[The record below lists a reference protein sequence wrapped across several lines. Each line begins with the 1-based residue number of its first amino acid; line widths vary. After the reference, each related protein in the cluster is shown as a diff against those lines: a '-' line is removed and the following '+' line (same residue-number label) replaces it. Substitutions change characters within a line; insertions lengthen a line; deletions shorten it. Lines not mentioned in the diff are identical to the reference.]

1 MESSIIPYQNI
12 LDNLQTG
19 IYRSSATGRGQFLYV
34 NKAFSKMIGYDPSEI
49 TGLKVRDFF
58 VDQERYDYL
67 TGYALE
73 HGAVSKKEVLLK
85 HKDRSSVICCV
96 SITAVYAAKN
106 QAENFDVVVEDLSL
120 KKTVE
125 NELTESKEL
134 FRVVFEKSAAAITVT
149 DKNERIVA
157 WNPMAEK
164 MLSMNQK
171 ELFNKPVQDLY
182 TAEEWRRMRA
192 LRIRERGMLAD
203 IATQV
208 VRSDGSMLD
217 VNVSISVLKNAQGEV
232 IGSIGILNDITNL
245 KMVEN
250 KLRDS
255 ENKMRVILDNSPAAI
270 LVTDQQQRV
279 ISWNTFAENLLG
291 MTKKDMSHLP
301 ASSLYPP
308 EEWQRIRSENNLLK
322 GSKHHM
328 ETKVVCKNGNVI
340 DVDLSVNVLRDE
352 KNNFLGS
359 IGIIQ
364 DITEQK
370 KFRQMLLMAKLAAEE
385 ANSAKSLFLA
395 KMSHEVRTPMNAVIG
410 MIDLTLETKLTDEQR
425 ENLKV
430 AKDAA
435 DNLLGLLNDI
445 LDLSKAEAGKIT
457 IEKVELNVHD
467 MVKNVCRGLAI
478 LAEKKQIDL
487 LWNIDDRI
495 PKYLIGDPVRLRQ
508 VIINLVNNAI
518 KFTHKGFVRVKVE
531 LASLKEKHSELIFT
545 VQDSGIGIPPDKH
558 ESIFDLFSQADDHT
572 TRKYGGTG
580 LGLAIC
586 KKLVEM
592 MDGRIWVESKPN
604 EGSAFKFNILF
615 DVASNQPLAP
625 GTAVAPEGFPVG
637 NNGGGNS
644 TAGLRILV
652 AEDNHVNQKIILKM
666 LEKKGW
672 AATTA
677 VNGREVLEFLNKQTY
692 DIILMDDQMPEM
704 TGIEATRLIRSE
716 EKQTGNHVIIIA
728 MTANAMAGDK
738 EFYLKQGMDGYVSKP
753 INREL
758 LFTELEKLIETK
770 NK

>member
-1 MESSIIPYQNI
+1 MESSDISFQSI
-12 LDNLQTG
+12 LDNLQVG
-19 IYRSSATGRGQFLYV
+19 VFRSSATGRGQILYANAALTKFLGYNGMELTGV
-34 NKAFSKMIGYDPSEI
+34 KARE
-49 TGLKVRDFF
+49 LF
-58 VDQERYDYL
+58 VDQERFDFL
-67 TGYALE
+67 FDQAIE
-73 HGAVSKKEVLLK
+73 QKAVQKQEVLFK
-85 HKDRSSVICCV
+85 HKDRSSLACII
-96 SITAVYAAKN
+96 SITTIFASKN
-106 QAENFDVVVEDLSL
+106 QPESFDVVIEDISSKRNL
-120 KKTVE
+120 E
-125 NELTESKEL
+125 NELSESKEL
-134 FRVVFEKSAAAITVT
+134 FRIVFERSAAAITVT

-164 MLSMNQK
+164 ILVMSQK
-171 ELFNKPVQDLY
+171 DLFNKPVHELY
-182 TAEEWRRMRA
+182 TEEEWRRMRA

-203 IATQV
+203 IATQII
-208 VRSDGSMLD
+208 RSDGSLLD
-217 VNVSISVLKNAQGEV
+217 VNVSISVLKNPQGDI

-245 KMVEN
+245 KLIEK

-270 LVTDQQQRV
+270 LVSDQQQRIV
-279 ISWNTFAENLLG
+279 SWNTFAENLLG
-291 MTKKDMSHLP
+291 MSKKDLNHLP

-308 EEWQRIRSENNLLK
+308 EEWQKIRSENILAK

-328 ETKVVCKNGNVI
+328 ETKVSCKDGRVI

-352 KNNFLGS
+352 QNNFLGS

-370 KFRQMLLMAKLAAEE
+370 KFRQMLLVAKLAAEE
-385 ANSAKSLFLA
+385 TNSAKSLFLA

-410 MIDLTLETKLTDEQR
+410 MLDMTLETKLTDEQR

-467 MVKNVCRGLAI
+467 MVKNVCRGLAV
-478 LAEKKQIDL
+478 LAEKKQVDL
-487 LWNIDDRI
+487 LWNIEDKI

-508 VIINLVNNAI
+508 IIINLVNNAI

-531 LASLKEKHSELIFT
+531 LISLKEKHCELLFI
-545 VQDSGIGIPPDKH
+545 VQDSGIGIPADKH

-592 MDGRIWVESKPN
+592 MDGRIWVESKAN
-604 EGSAFKFNILF
+604 EGSQFKFNILF
-615 DVASNQPLAP
+615 DVAGDQPLL
-625 GTAVAPEGFPVG
+625 AVVADKASVAGSVSSE
-637 NNGGGNS
+637 NLS
-644 TAGLRILV
+644 QSGLRILV
-652 AEDNHVNQKIILKM
+652 AEDNHVNQKIILKI

-672 AATTA
+672 KATTA
-677 VNGREVLEFLNKQTY
+677 INGKEVLEHLNKQSY
-692 DIILMDDQMPEM
+692 DLILMDDQMPEM
-704 TGIEATRLIRSE
+704 TGIEATRMIRAE
-716 EKQTGNHVIIIA
+716 EKQTGSHVLIVA

-753 INREL
+753 INREQ
-758 LFTELEKLIETK
+758 LFAEIDRLIENK
-770 NK
+770 NQ

>member
-1 MESSIIPYQNI
+1 MESSQSPYQSI
-12 LDNLQTG
+12 LDNLSSG
-19 IYRSSATGRGQFLYV
+19 VYRSSASGKGQIIFA
-34 NKAFSKMIGYDPSEI
+34 NKAFAKLLGYGALEVE
-49 TGLKVRDFF
+49 GLKARDIFS
-58 VDQERYDYL
+58 DPDRYDHL
-67 TGYALE
+67 TAQATQQGSVNK
-73 HGAVSKKEVLLK
+73 HEVLLK
-85 HKDRSSVICCV
+85 HKDRSLIPCYMSVSTI
-96 SITAVYAAKN
+96 YAARRE
-106 QAENFDVVVEDLSL
+106 AEFFDVVVEDVSV
-120 KKTVE
+120 KRE
-125 NELTESKEL
+125 IERQLTESKEL

-149 DKNERIVA
+149 DRNERIVA

-164 MLSMNQK
+164 MLAMAPK
-171 ELFNKPVQDLY
+171 DFFNKPVNELY
-182 TAEEWRRMRA
+182 TSEEWKRIRA

-208 VRSDGSMLD
+208 VRTDGSMLD
-217 VNVSISVLKNAQGEV
+217 VNVSISVLKNSEGEV

-245 KMVEN
+245 KLIEN
-250 KLRDS
+250 KLRES

-270 LVTDQQQRV
+270 MVTDQQQRLV
-279 ISWNTFAENLLG
+279 SWNSFTESLLG
-291 MTKKDMSHLP
+291 MNKKDLNQLP
-301 ASSLYPP
+301 ASALYPP
-308 EEWQRIRSENNLLK
+308 EEWQRIRAENIILT

-328 ETKVVCKNGNVI
+328 ETKVVRKNGNII
-340 DVDLSVNVLRDE
+340 DVDLSVNIVRDD
-352 KNNFLGS
+352 NNNYLGS

-457 IEKVELNVHD
+457 IEKIELNVHD
-467 MVKNVCRGLAI
+467 LIKNVCRGLAI
-478 LAEKKQIDL
+478 LASKKQIDL

-508 VIINLVNNAI
+508 IIINLVNNAI

-531 LASLKEKHSELIFT
+531 LINAKDKRCELLFS
-545 VQDSGIGIPPDKH
+545 VEDSGIGIPQDKH
-558 ESIFDLFSQADDHT
+558 ETIFDLFSQADDHT

-592 MDGRIWVESKPN
+592 MDGRIWVESKAN
-604 EGSAFKFNILF
+604 EGSAFKFNILYE
-615 DVASNQPLAP
+615 VASHQPLA
-625 GTAVAPEGFPVG
+625 GVSDSASE
-637 NNGGGNS
+637 S
-644 TAGLRILV
+644 TAGASPSAVSRSGVRILV

-666 LEKKGW
+666 LEKRGLS
-672 AATTA
+672 ATTV
-677 VNGREVLEFLNKQTY
+677 VNGKEVLDLLNKQSF

-704 TGIEATRLIRSE
+704 TGIEATRQIRNE

-758 LFTELEKLIETK
+758 LYSELEKQIENK
-770 NK
+770 N

>member
-1 MESSIIPYQNI
+1 
-12 LDNLQTG
+12 
-19 IYRSSATGRGQFLYV
+19 
-34 NKAFSKMIGYDPSEI
+34 
-49 TGLKVRDFF
+49 
-58 VDQERYDYL
+58 
-67 TGYALE
+67 
-73 HGAVSKKEVLLK
+73 
-85 HKDRSSVICCV
+85 
-96 SITAVYAAKN
+96 
-106 QAENFDVVVEDLSL
+106 
-120 KKTVE
+120 
-125 NELTESKEL
+125 
-134 FRVVFEKSAAAITVT
+134 
-149 DKNERIVA
+149 
-157 WNPMAEK
+157 
-164 MLSMNQK
+164 
-171 ELFNKPVQDLY
+171 
-182 TAEEWRRMRA
+182 
-192 LRIRERGMLAD
+192 
-203 IATQV
+203 
-208 VRSDGSMLD
+208 
-217 VNVSISVLKNAQGEV
+217 
-232 IGSIGILNDITNL
+232 
-245 KMVEN
+245 
-250 KLRDS
+250 
-255 ENKMRVILDNSPAAI
+255 MRVILDNSPAAI
-270 LVTDQQQRV
+270 LVSDQQQRIV
-279 ISWNTFAENLLG
+279 SWNTYAENLLG
-291 MTKKDMSHLP
+291 MTKKDLNHLS

-308 EEWQRIRSENNLLK
+308 EEWQRIRSENIIIK

-328 ETKVVCKNGNVI
+328 ETKVVCKDGRVI
-340 DVDLSVNVLRDE
+340 DVELSVNILRDD

-370 KFRQMLLMAKLAAEE
+370 KFRQVLLVAKLAAEE

-478 LAEKKQIDL
+478 LAQKKQIDL

-495 PKYLIGDPVRLRQ
+495 PKYLLGDPVRLRQ
-508 VIINLVNNAI
+508 IIINLVNNAI

-531 LASLKEKHSELIFT
+531 LVALKEKRCELLFA
-545 VQDSGIGIPPDKH
+545 VQDSGIGIPADKH
-558 ESIFDLFSQADDHT
+558 ETIFDLFSQADDHT

-604 EGSAFKFNILF
+604 EGSSFKFNIMF
-615 DVASNQPLAP
+615 DVASNQPLSGAP
-625 GTAVAPEGFPVG
+625 GSQLDSSSGAQAAGR
-637 NNGGGNS
+637 S
-644 TAGLRILV
+644 QSGLRILV

-677 VNGREVLEFLNKQTY
+677 VNGREVLERLNQQTY

-704 TGIEATRLIRSE
+704 TGIEATKMIRNE
-716 EKQTGNHVIIIA
+716 EKQTGNHVLIVA

-753 INREL
+753 INREQL
-758 LFTELEKLIETK
+758 YAELEKLIETK
-770 NK
+770 SQ

>member
-1 MESSIIPYQNI
+1 MESSDISFQSI
-12 LDNLQTG
+12 LDNLQVG
-19 IYRSSATGRGQFLYV
+19 VFRSSATGRGQILYANAALTKFLGYNGMELTGV
-34 NKAFSKMIGYDPSEI
+34 KARE
-49 TGLKVRDFF
+49 LF
-58 VDQERYDYL
+58 VDQERFDFL
-67 TGYALE
+67 FDQAIE
-73 HGAVSKKEVLLK
+73 QKAVQKQEVLFK
-85 HKDRSSVICCV
+85 HKDRSSLACII
-96 SITAVYAAKN
+96 SITTIFASKN
-106 QAENFDVVVEDLSL
+106 QPESFDVVIEDISSKRNL
-120 KKTVE
+120 E
-125 NELTESKEL
+125 NELSESKEL
-134 FRVVFEKSAAAITVT
+134 FRIVFERSAAAITVT

-164 MLSMNQK
+164 ILVMSQK
-171 ELFNKPVQDLY
+171 DLFNKPVHELY
-182 TAEEWRRMRA
+182 TEEEWRRMRA

-203 IATQV
+203 IATQII
-208 VRSDGSMLD
+208 RSDGSLLD
-217 VNVSISVLKNAQGEV
+217 VNVSISVLKNPQGDI

-245 KMVEN
+245 KLIEK

-270 LVTDQQQRV
+270 LVSDQQQRIV
-279 ISWNTFAENLLG
+279 SWNTFAENLLG
-291 MTKKDMSHLP
+291 MSKKDLNHLP

-308 EEWQRIRSENNLLK
+308 EEWQKIRSENILAK

-328 ETKVVCKNGNVI
+328 ETKVSCKDGRVI

-352 KNNFLGS
+352 QNNFLGS

-370 KFRQMLLMAKLAAEE
+370 KFRQMLLVAKLAAEE

-410 MIDLTLETKLTDEQR
+410 MLDMTLETKLTDEQR

-467 MVKNVCRGLAI
+467 MVKNVCRGLAV
-478 LAEKKQIDL
+478 LAEKKQVDL
-487 LWNIDDRI
+487 LWNIEDKI

-508 VIINLVNNAI
+508 IIINLVNNAI

-531 LASLKEKHSELIFT
+531 LISLKEKHCELLFI
-545 VQDSGIGIPPDKH
+545 VQDSGIGIPADKH

-592 MDGRIWVESKPN
+592 MDGRIWVESKAN
-604 EGSAFKFNILF
+604 EGSQFKFNILF
-615 DVASNQPLAP
+615 DVAGDQPLL
-625 GTAVAPEGFPVG
+625 AVVADKASVAGSVSSE
-637 NNGGGNS
+637 NLS
-644 TAGLRILV
+644 QSGLRILV
-652 AEDNHVNQKIILKM
+652 AEDNHVNQKIILKI

-672 AATTA
+672 KATTA
-677 VNGREVLEFLNKQTY
+677 INGKEVLEHLNKQSY
-692 DIILMDDQMPEM
+692 DLILMDDQMPEM
-704 TGIEATRLIRSE
+704 TGIEATRMIRAE
-716 EKQTGNHVIIIA
+716 EKQTGSHVLIVA

-753 INREL
+753 INREQ
-758 LFTELEKLIETK
+758 LFAEIDRLIENK
-770 NK
+770 NQ